1 MRAGHRLH
9 RLRAAGLLASLS
21 ATAPAAAT
29 LTQPAAALAQP
40 AAALALAAA
49 ALALAL
55 VAPIPA
61 TIFADIDR
69 GFLRV
74 D

>member
-1 MRAGHRLH
+1 VGGHRGL
-9 RLRAAGLLASLS
+9 RLRWLWLGLGSGKLHQW
-21 ATAPAAAT
+21 PFAAT
-29 LTQPAAALAQP
+29 GGTPAVN
-40 AAALALAAA
+40 LAAA

-61 TIFADIDR
+61 AIFADIDR